1 MKYWVTFRRR
11 DGVPIPPDAIAG
23 ILQAQRGWLEEK
35 IDDGVFDCAYVLA
48 QGSGGMAIVNAD
60 SGEEL
65 SEMLASSPAFV
76 IVAIDV
82 QPLAP
87 VATLENHV
95 RALQHLMERAA

>member
-11 DGVPIPPDAIAG
+11 DGVPIPPEAIAR

-35 IDDGVFDCAYVLA
+35 IDDGVFDCAYVFA
-48 QGSGGMAIVNAD
+48 QGSGGMAIVNAN

-65 SEMLASSPAFV
+65 SELLASSPAFV

-87 VATLENHV
+87 VATLENHSH
-95 RALQHLMERAA
+95 ALQQMMERVA